1 MKVPS
6 AEKLAEGKMGKFAN
20 NPCEE
25 ESADNTSGD
34 DNCHDVVLIAYLV
47 HLP

>member
-1 MKVPS
+1 
-6 AEKLAEGKMGKFAN
+6 MGKFAN
-20 NPCEE
+20 NPSEE

-47 HLP
+47 HLPNTVIYRRNFI